1 MTPEELAGAKDFE
14 NWMIEEEKRMKGIII
29 EMPVK
34 TDNRRLLMFREQ
46 IKKPDFVFKRQGQ
59 LSLF

>member
-14 NWMIEEEKRMKGIII
+14 NWMIEEEKGMKNIVVEVPTEKLKI
-29 EMPVK
+29 MLP
-34 TDNRRLLMFREQ
+34 
-46 IKKPDFVFKRQGQ
+46 IKKFVFKRPGQ

>member
-14 NWMIEEEKRMKGIII
+14 NWMIEEEKKMKNNPIIFIEEKSKRTIGI
-29 EMPVK
+29 
-34 TDNRRLLMFREQ
+34 L
-46 IKKPDFVFKRQGQ
+46 KKPDFDFKRPGQ

>member
-14 NWMIEEEKRMKGIII
+14 NWMIEEEKRMKNSKGVFIVEERSKRTIGI
-29 EMPVK
+29 
-34 TDNRRLLMFREQ
+34 F
-46 IKKPDFVFKRQGQ
+46 KKPDFDFKRSGQ

>member
-14 NWMIEEEKRMKGIII
+14 NWMIEEEKRMKNITV
-29 EMPVK
+29 EMPTQIDK
-34 TDNRRLLMFREQ
+34 RRLPMFKEQ

>member
-14 NWMIEEEKRMKGIII
+14 NWMIEEEKRMKNSTGIFI
-29 EMPVK
+29 EEK
-34 TDNRRLLMFREQ
+34 TSKRTVGVLTP
-46 IKKPDFVFKRQGQ
+46 IKKFEFKRPGQ